1 MPTYE
6 YDDFRVSFT
15 YVGPHH
21 YKVVARDETGGT
33 SAEETFALPL
43 SDDQLA
49 DAVRKLGQARAAGTA
64 AAAAPTRRI
73 VRDVGGT
80 GGDGGDRSEV
90 AVTAEDF
97 GGRLATSLF
106 TGPVGALYDSAVAR
120 ARAQERRGVRLTLSL
135 ADTPELL
142 EVPWE
147 FLYLRPTFLAS
158 QRRTPIVR
166 YLDVGGAT
174 HVQQIDGEVR
184 ILGVVASPKNLSA
197 LDVESERRRVVHAVE
212 KVRRHGLVHLEW
224 LDPATPRS
232 LRQKLQDD
240 TFHVLHFVGH
250 SDYSKDS
257 NEGFICLE
265 DDAGDCAQVTGTV
278 LANLLGDQ
286 PTLRLAVLNSCE
298 GARTSL
304 TDPYAGIA
312 TTLVKLGLPAVVA
325 MQFEISDG
333 AAITFAEELY
343 TSLIGR
349 QDPVDAAVAEARKA
363 VLTEVNEIEWATP
376 VLFLRNSDGALF
388 NFTKPPPQLPAL
400 PPPTP
405 PTTPG
410 DGGGGGGDGGN
421 GHGGGEG
428 GRGKRGFWRHR
439 PVVASVAGATAALL
453 VAGGVWVGTRRGSE
467 VDPGVCATTGGD
479 RPPAAT
485 GKAAAKGD
493 DWVGSVR
500 DGSSGDTGLFQM
512 TDAGLA
518 TPLTDNKD
526 ATDRNPAVSPLSN
539 LVAFERRDP
548 DDGDGTS
555 LHYVI
560 PQPAGALLMRS
571 LVPWNPG
578 CRDRLPAWGPDGS
591 LIFARAQGCDAGL
604 SCEEKIYR
612 AHFTE
617 QGQFL
622 QFDDDDFGTVSNTP
636 WRQLKSLDVDPAD
649 PTTVLLVDNRG
660 AWTIDH
666 TRNRKPVTGS
676 DDVRQAVFT
685 SDGNTVV
692 ALPAFDPLDAVSGRS
707 LLVWAGSTQFSPQQ
721 VDLAERIDAYRAA
734 HPEASFL
741 PKGDDAR
748 FITMAPS
755 STAGD
760 PSIAVLITA
769 SAPTSPRVVIVLDA
783 QFDVTDAVN
792 PVDAK
797 GRAVSLSSLGW

>member
-1 MPTYE
+1 MPTYQ
-6 YDDFRVSFT
+6 YDDFRVSFAN
-15 YVGPHH
+15 VGPHR
-21 YKVVARDETGGT
+21 YKVVARDEAAGT
-33 SAEETFALPL
+33 TAEETFTIPL

-49 DAVRKLGQARAAGTA
+49 DAVKKLGQARAVRGVE
-64 AAAAPTRRI
+64 APTQP
-73 VRDVGGT
+73 VMRDVGG
-80 GGDGGDRSEV
+80 DGGSEV
-90 AVTAEDF
+90 TVTAEDF

-106 TGPVGALYDSAVAR
+106 AGPVGALYDGAVAR
-120 ARAQERRGVRLTLSL
+120 VKALERRGVRLTLSL
-135 ADTPELL
+135 AGTPELL

-174 HVQQIDGEVR
+174 QVQEIDGEVR
-184 ILGVVASPKNLSA
+184 ILGVVASPKNLPA
-197 LDVESERRRVVHAVE
+197 LDVESERKRVIHAVE
-212 KVRRHGLVHLEW
+212 KVREHGLVHLEW
-224 LDPATPRS
+224 LDPATPRK
-232 LRQKLQDD
+232 LRQKLQND
-240 TFHVLHFVGH
+240 TFHILHFVGH
-250 SDYSKDS
+250 SDYSKDT

-265 DDAGDCAQVTGTV
+265 DDAGDCAQVTETV

-325 MQFEISDG
+325 MQFEISDE

-349 QDPVDAAVAEARKA
+349 QDPIDAAVAEARKA

-376 VLFLRNSDGALF
+376 VLFLRNRDGALF
-388 NFTKPPPQLPAL
+388 NFSKPPPDLPAL
-400 PPPTP
+400 PPPSP

-410 DGGGGGGDGGN
+410 DHGGGGNGDDGG
-421 GHGGGEG
+421 GGAGGG
-428 GRGKRGFWRHR
+428 RKRGFWQHR
-439 PVVASVAGATAALL
+439 PVVVGVAGVAAALL
-453 VAGGVWVGTRRGSE
+453 VAGGVWVGTRHSTE
-467 VDPGVCATTGGD
+467 ADAGVCAATGGD

-485 GKAAAKGD
+485 GKAAAKTD
-493 DWVGSVR
+493 EWVGSVR
-500 DGSSGDTGLFQM
+500 TTSGDTGLFQM
-512 TDAGLA
+512 TDAGVA
-518 TPLTDNKD
+518 TPLTDNKN
-526 ATDRNPAVSPLSN
+526 ATDRNPAVSPTGN

-560 PQPAGALLMRS
+560 PQPTGALLMRS
-571 LVPWNPG
+571 LVPWEPG

-591 LIFARAQGCDAGL
+591 LIFARAEGCDPGL

-612 AHFTE
+612 AHFAPK
-617 QGQFL
+617 GQFL
-622 QFDDDDFGTVSNTP
+622 QFDDKQFGTVSNTP

-649 PTTVLLVDNRG
+649 PSTVLLVDNRG

-685 SDGNTVV
+685 SDGSTVV
-692 ALPAFDPLDAVSGRS
+692 ALPAFDPLDSVSARS
-707 LLVWAGSTQFSPQQ
+707 VLVWAGSTQFSPQQ
-721 VDLAERIDAYRAA
+721 VDLAARIDAFRAA

-741 PKGDDAR
+741 PAGNDVR
-748 FITMAPS
+748 LITMAPS
-755 STAGD
+755 SKPGD
-760 PSIAVLITA
+760 PSIALLITA
-769 SAPTSPRVVIVLDA
+769 SSPTSPRVVIVLDD
-783 QFDVTDAVN
+783 QLDVTAAAN

-797 GRAVSLSSLGW
+797 GQPVSLSSLGW